1 MYKTSAI
8 QMTELGKFLARRS
21 VNKSDLSRKTG
32 ITQNRI
38 NNLTLNEGTHLRGD
52 ELYLISL
59 ALQIDVREVIQQVYK
74 DVRLVE

>member
-1 MYKTSAI
+1 
-8 QMTELGKFLARRS
+8 MTELGKFLARRS

-38 NNLTLNEGTHLRGD
+38 NNLTLKEGTHLRGD

-59 ALQIDVREVIQQVYK
+59 ALQVDVHDIIQQIYK
-74 DVRLVE
+74 EIKLVE